1 MNSNRNFFLVAA
13 GLLGLGMASPAQAAD
28 MRPAPPP
35 PAPVYMP
42 PPFTWTGFYIGGNL
56 GGAWAN
62 TTITDSLFGLSFSNG
77 NNGVFVGGG
86 QVGFNYQFG
95 NAVFGVEGDFDWAA
109 NNNNSVTGVVGPLG
123 HSFTASAND
132 RWMATIAGR
141 LGYAFDRW
149 LIYAKGGGGW
159 VGANSFT
166 VTDVT
171 AGASVSAG
179 SSNTISGWLVGGGFE
194 WAFANNWTIRAEYD
208 YFGLSGRSFTV
219 PATFPIL
226 AGDTFT
232 TNNNN
237 IQMATVG
244 INYKF
249 GW

>member
-1 MNSNRNFFLVAA
+1 MNLNKKFFLVAA

-35 PAPVYMP
+35 PAPVYVP

-86 QVGFNYQFG
+86 QVGFNYQIG
-95 NAVFGVEGDFDWAA
+95 NFVFGVEGDFDWAA

-141 LGYAFDRW
+141 FGYAVDRW

-159 VGANSFT
+159 VGANGFT
-166 VTDVT
+166 VTDLT
-171 AGASVSAG
+171 TGASATAG
-179 SSNTISGWLVGGGFE
+179 SSNSISGWLVGGGFE
-194 WAFANNWTIRAEYD
+194 WAFVNNWTIRAEYD
-208 YFGLSGRSFTV
+208 YFGLSGRSFTA

-232 TNNNN
+232 TGNNN